1 MRARTLQPDGDV
13 GRVIRIALSVLVV
26 YAVWQT
32 GTAYW
37 SHLQLQDRIDRLAQF
52 SADRS
57 EDEVRAAV
65 VAEAAS
71 LGVRLDP
78 ADVTVHLRENRLSI
92 RAAYTR
98 RIEPLPRM
106 PFTWALGLDTEVWL
120 LPPAGVPKR

>member
-1 MRARTLQPDGDV
+1 V
-13 GRVIRIALSVLVV
+13 GRVVRIALAALVV

-32 GTAYW
+32 GAAYW

-52 SADRS
+52 SAGRS

-71 LGVRLDP
+71 FGTRLDP
-78 ADVTVHLRENRLSI
+78 ADVVVRFGENRLSI
-92 RAAYTR
+92 RAVYSR

-106 PFTWALGLDTEVWL
+106 PYVWTLSLDTEVWL
-120 LPPAGVPKR
+120 LPPAGVPKRD